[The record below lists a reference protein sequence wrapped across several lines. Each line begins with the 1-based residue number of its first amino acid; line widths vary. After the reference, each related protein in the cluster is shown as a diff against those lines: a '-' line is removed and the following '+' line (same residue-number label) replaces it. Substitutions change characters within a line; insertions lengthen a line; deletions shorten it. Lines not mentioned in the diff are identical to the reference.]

1 MTETLSAKTILR
13 LLHEKTNR
21 PMKISELAKG
31 LGIPDVQRSEFR
43 NCIKHL
49 ADEGKLI
56 KIRGSR
62 YGLPDEMNLVSGTI
76 HGHPDGY
83 GFLVCDKP
91 GPDIYIS
98 HLNMDGAMHLDLVM
112 VRIEAHKKNKFEERL
127 AGKVI
132 RILERKTVTLV
143 GLFETSGKEGWVT
156 PSERKFFHNFFIPHN
171 VRKGAKNGDIVTIK
185 IASYPTKHRPP
196 AGEITEV
203 LGPSDDPEVE
213 IQSVFR
219 KHEVRLEFPEKTLKE
234 ARQAT
239 TEVSKEELSYRKNL
253 TDWMIFTIDGER
265 AMDFDDAVSIERMGD
280 GYRLGVHIADV
291 SHYVRENSH
300 LDEEAYLRGTS
311 IYFPNGVIP
320 MLPFEL
326 SNEICSLKPNVER
339 LTLSALIDF
348 DSKGEVVGYNLFD
361 SFIKSQ
367 YRLTY
372 TQVARILEKDCA
384 EAQYKPALPS
394 LKTMHEL
401 AQILRKRRFRLG
413 SVDFNVPEPEIILN
427 DKGDVE
433 KIVKAEHNIAHELIE
448 EFMLAANQVVAR
460 HLSTKDIPFIH
471 RIHESPDDA
480 KLTAFNDFIKVF
492 GYQLKEAHNPSS
504 LDLQNLLKKAKS
516 RPEERVVNTLL
527 LRSMKK
533 ARYSPSDPG
542 HFCLAFEHYT
552 HFTSP
557 IRRYPDLIIHRLVKS
572 FHKRKCST
580 KERKDLFPRI
590 TDFADQSSFKEEKAM
605 LVERE
610 MNDLLRAKYMADKVN
625 KTYSGIITSVTAFG
639 FFVELTEVY
648 VEGLVHVSSLMD
660 DYYIYIE
667 EEHKLQGQHK
677 HRKYK
682 IGDPVKVRVTEV
694 DIAKRRISLM
704 LAK

>member
-1 MTETLSAKTILR
+1 MTETLSDKTILR
-13 LLHEKTNR
+13 VIREKSNR
-21 PMKISELAKG
+21 PMKISELVKCLA
-31 LGIPDVQRSEFR
+31 IPEVKRSEFR
-43 NCIKHL
+43 NCIKQL

-56 KIRGSR
+56 KIRGNR

-83 GFLVCDKP
+83 GFLICDKP
-91 GPDIYIS
+91 GPDVFIR
-98 HLNMDGAMHLDLVM
+98 HQDMDGAMHHDLVM
-112 VRIEAHKKNKFEERL
+112 VRIEAHKKNKFDERL

-132 RILERKTVTLV
+132 RILERKTTTLV
-143 GLFETSGKEGWVT
+143 GLYETSGKEGWVT
-156 PSERKFFHNFFIPHN
+156 PAERKYFYNIFIPHN
-171 VRKGAKNGDIVTIK
+171 ARKGAQNGDMVNIEIV
-185 IASYPTKHRPP
+185 SYPSKQHNPS
-196 AGEITEV
+196 GKITEV
-203 LGPSDDPEVE
+203 LGPADDPEVE
-213 IQSVFR
+213 IQSIFR
-219 KHEVRLEFPEKTLKE
+219 KHEVRLEFPDKVVKE
-234 ARQAT
+234 AKQASVEIS
-239 TEVSKEELSYRKNL
+239 TEERAQRKNL
-253 TDWMIFTIDGER
+253 TDGMIFTIDGER
-265 AMDFDDAVSIERMGD
+265 AMDFDDAVSIDRMAE

-291 SHYVRENSH
+291 SHYVREGSS
-300 LDEEAYLRGTS
+300 LDEEAYWRGTS

-326 SNEICSLKPNVER
+326 SNEICSLKPREER

-348 DSKGEVVGYNLFD
+348 DGKGEMLGFSIFD

-367 YRLTY
+367 YRFTY
-372 TQVARILEKDCA
+372 TQVARMLEKDTA
-384 EAQYKPALPS
+384 DAQHKPAFSS

-413 SVDFNVPEPEIILN
+413 SVDFNVPEPEIILD
-427 DKGDVE
+427 DKGNVE

-448 EFMLAANQVVAR
+448 EFMLAANQVVAQ
-460 HLSTKDIPFIH
+460 HLASKDIPLIH
-471 RIHESPDDA
+471 RIHESPDEA
-480 KLTAFNDFIKVF
+480 KLSAFNDFVKVF
-492 GYQLKEAHNPSS
+492 GYQLKESNNPSS
-504 LDLQNLLKKAKS
+504 LDLQNLLKKAKG

-533 ARYSPSDPG
+533 AKYSQQDPG

-572 FHKRKCST
+572 FHKRKCSA
-580 KERKDLFPRI
+580 KERKELYPRV

-610 MNDLLRAKYMADKVN
+610 MNDLLRAKYMADKVG
-625 KTYSGIITSVTAFG
+625 KTYSGLITSVTAFG

-648 VEGLVHVSSLMD
+648 VEGLVHVSSLAD
-660 DYYIYIE
+660 DYYIYFE

-682 IGDPVKVRVTEV
+682 IGDPVKVRVMEV
-694 DIAKRRISLM
+694 DIAKRRISLT